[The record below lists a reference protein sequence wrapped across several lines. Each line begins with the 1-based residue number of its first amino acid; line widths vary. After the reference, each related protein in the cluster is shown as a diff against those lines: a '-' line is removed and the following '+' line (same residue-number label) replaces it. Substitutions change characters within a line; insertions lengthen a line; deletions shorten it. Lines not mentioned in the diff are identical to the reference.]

1 MIYDYLIIED
11 ESFAT
16 DELKRMISVLRP
28 SWRFVGVAES
38 VVVALNYLKT
48 AQISLI
54 IADIRLS
61 DGLCFDIFRQHP
73 TDIPIIF
80 TTAYD
85 EYAIEAFRSNS
96 IDYLLKPI
104 EEKFLERAILKL
116 ERNIKYTAISKEIVR
131 MADDYQKHTT
141 KTRILIQIG
150 DEYRHIDVG
159 DIAYFYSEDKYTYLC
174 TKLNKR
180 YIIPYTLD
188 SLENMLDNHQF
199 FRISRNCISS
209 ISGIGRCNR
218 HFAGRLSVHL
228 IPEVPFEIIVS
239 RKRSADVLK
248 WMDDNY

>member
-1 MIYDYLIIED
+1 MIQDYLIIED

-16 DELKRMISVLRP
+16 EELKRMISKLRP
-28 SWRFVGVAES
+28 EWQLIGVADS
-38 VVVALNYLKT
+38 VVAALHYLDEMQPT
-48 AQISLI
+48 LI
-54 IADIRLS
+54 VADIRLS

-73 TDIPIIF
+73 TDIPVIF

-96 IDYLLKPI
+96 VDYLLKPI

-116 ERNIKYTAISKEIVR
+116 ERNKYITVSKEIVR
-131 MADDYQKHTT
+131 MADDYQKHII

-150 DEYRHIDVG
+150 DEYRHIDVE

-174 TKLNKR
+174 TKTSKR

-188 SLENMLDNHQF
+188 SLQNMLDNHKF

-209 ISGIGRCNR
+209 IAGISRCNK
-218 HFAGRLSVHL
+218 HFAGRLSIHL
-228 IPEVPFEIIVS
+228 LPEVPFEIIVS
-239 RKRSADVLK
+239 RKRSADVLR

>member
-1 MIYDYLIIED
+1 MIQDYLIIED

-16 DELKRMISVLRP
+16 EELKRMISKLRP
-28 SWRFVGVAES
+28 EWQLIGVADS
-38 VVVALNYLKT
+38 VVAALHYLDEMQPT
-48 AQISLI
+48 LI
-54 IADIRLS
+54 VADIRLS

-73 TDIPIIF
+73 TDIPVIF

-96 IDYLLKPI
+96 VDYLLKPI

-116 ERNIKYTAISKEIVR
+116 ERNKYITVSKEIVR
-131 MADDYQKHTT
+131 VANDYQKHII

-150 DEYRHIDVG
+150 DEYRHIDVE

-174 TKLNKR
+174 TKTSKR

-188 SLENMLDNHQF
+188 SLQNMLDNHKF

-209 ISGIGRCNR
+209 IAGISRCNK
-218 HFAGRLSVHL
+218 HFAGRLSIHL
-228 IPEVPFEIIVS
+228 LPEVPFEIIVS
-239 RKRSADVLK
+239 RKRSADVLR